1 MRLFQALYSLY
12 VALLFI
18 VLITLVVPVYIL
30 AMPFPPKTAMKIM
43 FNGNWAVMRLWSL
56 LSLIGVRIEGLHNR
70 QPDKAYICV
79 GNHCNMLDMPVCA
92 IGFRQ
97 PARPLA
103 KMEFARMPV
112 LGFLFKRFSV
122 MVARDSAESRRKSAL
137 IMNELLR
144 SGESILIFPEGTRNK
159 TKEPLQPFKDGAFR
173 SAIATQAPILPFVQI
188 NMRSC
193 QDFGTVFFRPG
204 QTIIR
209 FLPPIDTTGLTENDI
224 PALRNQVRDLIEAE
238 LLRDD
243 PNFAAKPANPS
254 STPTLQS

>member
-12 VALLFI
+12 VAILF
-18 VLITLVVPVYIL
+18 VVMAALVVPVYII
-30 AMPFPPKTAMKIM
+30 AMPFPPRTAMKLM

-56 LSLIGVRIEGLHNR
+56 FSLIGVKVEGLNHR

-103 KMEFARMPV
+103 KMEFARMP
-112 LGFLFKRFSV
+112 LFGFLFKRFSV
-122 MVARDSAESRRKSAL
+122 LVARDSAESRRKSAL
-137 IMNELLR
+137 IMNELLKG
-144 SGESILIFPEGTRNK
+144 GESILVFPEGTRNK
-159 TKEPLQPFKDGAFR
+159 TTEPLQPFKDGAFR
-173 SAIATQAPILPFVQI
+173 SAIATQAPILPFVQL

-193 QDFGTVFFRPG
+193 QDFGTVMFRPG

-209 FLPPIDTTGLTENDI
+209 FLPPIDTTGLTEDDI
-224 PALRNQVRDLIEAE
+224 PELRNRVKTIIETE

-243 PNFAAKPANPS
+243 PNFASATLKTTSA
-254 STPTLQS
+254 PTLQS